1 MTLYAANRSSFSW
14 QIAHSIVDGFHAS
27 FRVERRVDGQAHSD
41 TGTLHALSRDIAL
54 LWHQVEAVVRGF
66 DGRGVR

>member
-14 QIAHSIVDGFHAS
+14 QIGHSTGGGFDAS
-27 FRVERRVDGQAHSD
+27 FRFERWVDGQPCSEC
-41 TGTLHALSRDIAL
+41 GTLRLLSRDIAL
-54 LWHQVEAVVRGF
+54 VWLRVQAVVRGL